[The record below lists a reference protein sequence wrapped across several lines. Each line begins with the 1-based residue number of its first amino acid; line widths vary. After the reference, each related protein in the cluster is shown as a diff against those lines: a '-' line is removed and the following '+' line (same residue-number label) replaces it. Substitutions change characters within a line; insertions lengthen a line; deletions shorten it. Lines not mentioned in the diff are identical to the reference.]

1 MPTAGSC
8 RRACVNLQYICII
21 ELKWKIDFFLSL
33 KTLHD
38 KMTCRNIIER
48 FDSETLYK
56 NNLLQQFSY
65 NKLSTAD
72 DLDDEKS

>member
-1 MPTAGSC
+1 
-8 RRACVNLQYICII
+8 
-21 ELKWKIDFFLSL
+21 
-33 KTLHD
+33 
-38 KMTCRNIIER
+38 MTCRNIIER

-56 NNLLQQFSY
+56 NNLLQQLSY